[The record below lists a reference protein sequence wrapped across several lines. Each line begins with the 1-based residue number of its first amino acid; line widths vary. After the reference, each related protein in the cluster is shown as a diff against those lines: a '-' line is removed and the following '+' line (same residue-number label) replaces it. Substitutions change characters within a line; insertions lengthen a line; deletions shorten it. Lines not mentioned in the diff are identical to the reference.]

1 MLTEFQKCCKM
12 ENEII
17 DSWKQCL
24 IIKNKLK
31 TLRRKRRTVNSLN
44 GVHFN
49 LSRLLSIVVIFREVL
64 SEDTKNA

>member
-24 IIKNKLK
+24 IIKK
-31 TLRRKRRTVNSLN
+31 TVNSLN

-49 LSRLLSIVVIFREVL
+49 LSRLLSIVVILREVL